1 MAVPVVVGPVAAE
14 AATPATTTTV
24 VIVAVVF
31 ERVGKRR
38 PTEKSHFIGAQR
50 HQRRDL
56 HRVRVNG

>member
-1 MAVPVVVGPVAAE
+1 VAVPVVVGPVAAE
-14 AATPATTTTV
+14 TATPAPIATV
-24 VIVAVVF
+24 VIVPVVV